1 MQKKIEIKKRNK
13 LRYPYNFLK
22 KKKREKK
29 FNKRWVD
36 GGIMFSFIWN
46 HSFEII
52 LSFPQLLEFPLISW
66 EFHSRFCNSYN
77 QITRRE
83 MLLCSVAQ
91 SCPTLVTPWTVAC
104 QATPSMEFSRQEYW
118 SGLPFSPPGDLPN
131 PGIKPMFLASPA
143 MVGSFFTTESCGKPI
158 KLL

>member
-1 MQKKIEIKKRNK
+1 
-13 LRYPYNFLK
+13 
-22 KKKREKK
+22 
-29 FNKRWVD
+29 
-36 GGIMFSFIWN
+36 MFSFIWN

-131 PGIKPMFLASPA
+131 PGIEPMFLASPA
-143 MVGSFFTTESCGKPI
+143 MVGSFFTTESCGKPNNNRRLWI
-158 KLL
+158 KEKYIPKLL

>member
-1 MQKKIEIKKRNK
+1 
-13 LRYPYNFLK
+13 
-22 KKKREKK
+22 
-29 FNKRWVD
+29 
-36 GGIMFSFIWN
+36 MFSFIWN

-104 QATPSMEFSRQEYW
+104 QAPLSMGFSRQEYW
-118 SGLPFSPPGDLPN
+118 SGLPFSPPGDLPK
-131 PGIKPMFLASPA
+131 PGIESMPPVSPSLA
-143 MVGSFFTTESCGKPI
+143 GRFFTIEPPRKPSHLVI
-158 KLL
+158 LLYPKNHLIQRKVKFLRSLII

>member
-1 MQKKIEIKKRNK
+1 
-13 LRYPYNFLK
+13 
-22 KKKREKK
+22 
-29 FNKRWVD
+29 
-36 GGIMFSFIWN
+36 MFSFIWN

-104 QATPSMEFSRQEYW
+104 QATPSMEFSRQESW
-118 SGLPFSPPGDLPN
+118 SRLSFPSPGESSQSGDEARVSHIAADPLTSESGCFYLVFNSFPERGLNKNYSFCLFFLLIFFYLAFPP
-131 PGIKPMFLASPA
+131 IIICFI
-143 MVGSFFTTESCGKPI
+143 F
-158 KLL
+158 